1 MIISLDKL
9 NRKETDKI
17 DLNFSQKIDSI
28 NYCENTYKITS
39 PLNLKGKIS
48 RTNKGYYL
56 DATVSFEILDNCARC
71 LDEVKVPIE
80 YAIEG
85 FLVKE
90 NFDEDAF
97 EEYDAFIIDGDEVN
111 LLDIIG
117 QTLIFNA
124 PAQVICKD
132 DCEGLCQGCGANLN
146 RETCACSQ
154 IANDEDEID
163 PRFAK
168 LKDLFK
174 ND

>member
-85 FLVKE
+85 FLVKD

-97 EEYDAFIIDGDEVN
+97 E
-111 LLDIIG
+111 
-117 QTLIFNA
+117 
-124 PAQVICKD
+124 
-132 DCEGLCQGCGANLN
+132 
-146 RETCACSQ
+146 
-154 IANDEDEID
+154 
-163 PRFAK
+163 
-168 LKDLFK
+168 
-174 ND
+174 

>member
-28 NYCENTYKITS
+28 NYCENTYKLAS
-39 PLNLKGKIS
+39 PISLQGKIS

-56 DATVSFEILDNCARC
+56 EVTVSFQILDKCARC

-85 FLVKE
+85 FLVKTDFNE
-90 NFDEDAF
+90 DEF
-97 EEYDAFIIDGDEVN
+97 EDYDAFIIDGEDVN
-111 LLDIIG
+111 LTDIIE
-117 QTLIFNA
+117 QTLIFNF
-124 PAQVICKD
+124 PPQVFCKEG
-132 DCEGLCQGCGANLN
+132 CEGLCQDCGANLN

-154 IANDEDEID
+154 IANDEEDID